1 MGAWKD
7 ATVSIS
13 RKLLIDTVA
22 HVAFDR
28 PKERLQREQRR
39 GTTPRRRT
47 STHPRFLRH
56 MRGAAH
62 APHARK
68 KFISTPAAGH
78 REEENTLEVKG
89 FRELMEKEICGF
101 EQKKLLRSLENQPI
115 TGRIEISRLHQK
127 VFAEWKNAELGNNF
141 LREDPA
147 AYNYYAL
154 LAAIKLYDKNMRENN
169 QQADELVLQIK
180 EERRIERLKYKEKTP
195 ISVRLKGIHA
205 ELIDLRRQGLSWTQI
220 STYLY
225 RRHRKYFGA
234 RKLSPDYIRRVFLR
248 LEKERSA

>member
-13 RKLLIDTVA
+13 RYAPIDTVA
-22 HVAFDR
+22 HVAFID
-28 PKERLQREQRR
+28 QRR
-39 GTTPRRRT
+39 CYNASNGAGLHHVGAPRPVRVFCVT
-47 STHPRFLRH
+47 GEAQHTHPT
-56 MRGAAH
+56 RGKNLF
-62 APHARK
+62 PRPQRDPERRK
-68 KFISTPAAGH
+68 KS
-78 REEENTLEVKG
+78 LKVKE
-89 FRELMEKEICGF
+89 FREVMQNELCDF

-127 VFAEWKNAELGNNF
+127 VFADWKKTFSGQQF

-147 AYNYYAL
+147 AYNYFAL
-154 LAAIKLYDKNMRENN
+154 VAAIKLYNKNMRERD

-234 RKLSPDYIRRVFLR
+234 RKLSPDYIRRVFLK
-248 LEKERSA
+248 LEKERAS

>member
-1 MGAWKD
+1 MQDKFCD
-7 ATVSIS
+7 
-13 RKLLIDTVA
+13 
-22 HVAFDR
+22 F
-28 PKERLQREQRR
+28 EQR
-39 GTTPRRRT
+39 
-47 STHPRFLRH
+47 
-56 MRGAAH
+56 
-62 APHARK
+62 
-68 KFISTPAAGH
+68 
-78 REEENTLEVKG
+78 
-89 FRELMEKEICGF
+89 
-101 EQKKLLRSLENQPI
+101 KLLRSLENQPI

-127 VFAEWKNAELGNNF
+127 VFADWKKTNLGNNF

-154 LAAIKLYDKNMRENN
+154 LAAVQLYHKNMREKN

-234 RKLSPDYIRRVFLR
+234 RKLSPDYIRRVFLK
-248 LEKERSA
+248 LEKERAS

>member
-22 HVAFDR
+22 HVAFYK

-47 STHPRFLRH
+47 STRPRFLRH
-56 MRGAAH
+56 RRGAGH
-62 APHARK
+62 APYAKK
-68 KFISTPAAGH
+68 KFISPPAAGS
-78 REEENTLEVKG
+78 REEENLLEVKG

-127 VFAEWKNAELGNNF
+127 VFADWKKTNLGNNF

-154 LAAIKLYDKNMRENN
+154 IAAIKLYNKNMRENN

-248 LEKERSA
+248 LEKERAS

>member
-1 MGAWKD
+1 MGIWKD

-13 RKLLIDTVA
+13 RYAPIDTVA
-22 HVAFDR
+22 HVALDR

-39 GTTPRRRT
+39 GITPRRRT
-47 STHPRFLRH
+47 STRPRFLRH
-56 MRGAAH
+56 RRGAHHTQH
-62 APHARK
+62 AEK
-68 KFISTPAAGH
+68 KFIFPPAAGH
-78 REEENTLEVKG
+78 REEENSLKVKE
-89 FRELMEKEICGF
+89 FREVMQNEICDF

-127 VFAEWKNAELGNNF
+127 VFADWKKTNLGNNF

-147 AYNYYAL
+147 AYNYFAL
-154 LAAIKLYDKNMRENN
+154 IAAIKLYNKNMREKD

-234 RKLSPDYIRRVFLR
+234 RKLSPDYIRRIFLK
-248 LEKERSA
+248 LEKERAS